1 MSNEYFQ
8 PGSVPA
14 SNAPGSSAVI
24 RSEFTSVGAAFDKL
38 PVMAGHANEIVAIN
52 GTGTGLVNS
61 GIILADFVTLAGAQ
75 TITNK
80 TIAWASNT
88 FPGFGTGAT
97 KNAGTGAGEV
107 LLLDTNNQLPA
118 LDGSLLTGITTGIIT
133 GVVDIEHGGT
143 GASDLG
149 GAQTAL
155 GIDLKA
161 DANNAVLTGA
171 PTAPTPAT
179 GDNSARI
186 ATTYFVTETVAAIG
200 TFAPSNANPLMNGV
214 AASGVGGLGSRD
226 DHVHP
231 TDTSRA
237 PIASPAFTGN
247 PTAPTPTPGD
257 NDTSIATTA
266 FVNAEIA
273 ADRPY
278 SDTNPLINGVA
289 AQGVS
294 ARVSRQD
301 HVHPTDTTR
310 APLASPTFTGDPKAP
325 TPLTSDNDTS
335 IATTAFVQS
344 LVAQQPFGMLPSNN
358 VPLMN
363 GVAAAGLG
371 VTGSRDDH
379 VHPTDTSRAPIASP
393 AFTGNPTAPTPTP
406 GDNDTSIATTAFV
419 NAEIAAD
426 RPYSD
431 TNPLINGV
439 AAQGVSAR
447 VSRQD
452 HVHPTDTTRLP
463 VTGGSITA
471 NSASAALTVTQ
482 TGAGNAFVVEDVA
495 SDTTP
500 FIIDANGKVVIG
512 AAASTPYPI
521 SSTTLGS
528 AHKLEIQ
535 GSGTEASLPIAS
547 FNSPTGTV
555 GPTVALARSRGA
567 VGAQAIVVDDD
578 VLGRINFI
586 GSDGQAV
593 AVGTGWIRAAC
604 IEAKVDGI
612 PSAGSVPARL
622 SFSTTPSG
630 SNVPAE
636 RMQIDSAG
644 LVTINGS
651 LAISKTAV
659 TAPAASDGNVFS
671 GTYTPTLT
679 NTTNVALSTAQVSQY
694 MRVGNVVT
702 VSGFLLID
710 PTAAGNTIL
719 GMSLPI
725 ASNFATQVEA
735 GGTFY
740 CHSGVSEGG
749 GILADATN
757 NRVTLNFMATSL
769 IPNTYSYSFTYLVI

>member
-214 AASGVGGLGSRD
+214 AASGVGGL
-226 DHVHP
+226 
-231 TDTSRA
+231 
-237 PIASPAFTGN
+237 
-247 PTAPTPTPGD
+247 
-257 NDTSIATTA
+257 
-266 FVNAEIA
+266 
-273 ADRPY
+273 
-278 SDTNPLINGVA
+278 
-289 AQGVS
+289 
-294 ARVSRQD
+294 
-301 HVHPTDTTR
+301 
-310 APLASPTFTGDPKAP
+310 
-325 TPLTSDNDTS
+325 
-335 IATTAFVQS
+335 
-344 LVAQQPFGMLPSNN
+344 
-358 VPLMN
+358 
-363 GVAAAGLG
+363 
-371 VTGSRDDH
+371 GSRDDH